1 MDSYLI
7 SLAQDYVALVDAM
20 QHGQYTRDELR
31 TLDSDRQVLH
41 NQLRQ
46 HTGLDP
52 ADMYQYCRAVLLA
65 ARAGGYQ

>member
-1 MDSYLI
+1 MDRYLI
-7 SLAQDYVALVDAM
+7 GLASDYVELVDAM
-20 QHGQYTRDELR
+20 QHGQYQPHELR
-31 TLDSDRQVLH
+31 ALDSDRQVLH

-52 ADMYQYCRAVLLA
+52 SNMYQYCRAILLA